1 MRRSLVVLALAL
13 GCTAPAP
20 RPPLA
25 PLLESAPHPLD
36 PLRPDEVEAATAVL
50 RAAGRLPDGAL
61 LPLLVLD
68 EPPKAEVLAFRP
80 GAPHRRHARAVALDR
95 GRGLVGEALL
105 DVAGRRLLSW
115 RDLPG
120 AQPGLTDAEMDAVPA
135 LVRADARWREAL
147 RRRGLDDPAEVHL
160 DVWAPGPAV
169 DEVAPPAGTVLAG
182 AAGPA
187 RRLARAIAFWRGG
200 ATNPYGRPIEGLLA
214 LVDLG
219 RMEVVAVDDH
229 GVVPVTRD
237 AHDLDAPPRRP
248 APRPLVTS
256 QPEGASFTLR
266 GQEVAWQ
273 GWRLRWAL
281 HPREGLVLYQVGHE
295 DGGRV
300 RSILYRASLSE
311 IVVPYADP
319 APAWA
324 WRQAF
329 DEGEYGLGRSA
340 TRQAR
345 GADVPA
351 HATLLDVVLA
361 DDRGAPAVLEEVV
374 AIYERDG
381 GLLWRHLDEE
391 TGRLDARR
399 ARELVLRITITIGNY
414 DYAFAWVLGQD
425 GALGLEVGLTGLLLA
440 KGVAPST
447 CGYCPD
453 LAAGRSPAPEPPETR
468 YGTLV
473 APGVLAPNHQH
484 VFCVRLDL
492 DVDGPTNSVLE
503 TNAAAPTDDP
513 RGTAFVVERAL
524 LSSERAARRDADPA
538 RARRWT
544 VFNPGAPTTLGHL
557 PGYTLVPGE
566 NAAFLPGPSAGV
578 RRRAAFAAHALWV
591 TRHEEGEVH
600 AAGDHPNQSA
610 DPGGL
615 PRYVE
620 DDAPLVGED
629 VVLWYSFGVTHGPRV
644 EEWPV
649 MTVHRTGFRLVPHGF
664 FTRNPALDV
673 APP

>member
-1 MRRSLVVLALAL
+1 MRRSLALLTLAL
-13 GCTAPAP
+13 GCAAPPSPRPAAPA
-20 RPPLA
+20 A
-25 PLLESAPHPLD
+25 VAPHPLD
-36 PLRPDEVEAATAVL
+36 PLRADELVAATAVL
-50 RAAGRLPDGAL
+50 KASGHLPEGAL
-61 LPLLVLD
+61 LPLLALD

-80 GAPHRRHARAVALDR
+80 GDPFRRQARAVVLDR
-95 GRGLVGEALL
+95 LAGRAGEALIDL
-105 DVAGRRLLSW
+105 AGRRLLGW

-120 AQPGLTDAEMDAVPA
+120 VQPALTAEEMDAVPA
-135 LVRADARWREAL
+135 VVRADPRWRDAL
-147 RRRGLDDPAEVHL
+147 RRRGIEDPAEVHL
-160 DVWAPGPAV
+160 DVWAPGPT

-182 AAGPA
+182 AAAHGP
-187 RRLARAIAFWRGG
+187 RRLARAVAFWRGA
-200 ATNPYGRPIEGLLA
+200 ATNPYGRPVEGLLA

-219 RMEVVAVDDH
+219 AMEVVAVEDH
-229 GVVPVTRD
+229 GVVPVTRA
-237 AHDLDAPPRRP
+237 AHDLDVPARRP
-248 APRPLVTS
+248 APRPLVTT

-273 GWRLRWAL
+273 GWRLRWTL
-281 HPREGLVLYQVGHE
+281 HPREGLVLHQVGFE
-295 DGGRV
+295 DEGRLRPV
-300 RSILYRASLSE
+300 LYRASLSE

-351 HATLLDVVLA
+351 HATLLDAVLA

-425 GALGLEVGLTGLLLA
+425 GALALEVGLTGLLLA
-440 KGVAPST
+440 KGVSPTT

-484 VFCVRLDL
+484 VFCARLDL
-492 DVDGPTNSVLE
+492 DVDGPRNSVLE
-503 TNAAAPTDDP
+503 VNAAPATDDP
-513 RGTAFVVERAL
+513 RGTAFVVERTL
-524 LSSERAARRDADPA
+524 LASERAARRDVDPA

-544 VFNPGAPTTLGHL
+544 VFNPDAPTALGHL
-557 PGYTLVPGE
+557 PGYTLVPGD
-566 NAAFLPGPSAGV
+566 NAAFLPGPAAGV
-578 RRRAAFAAHALWV
+578 RRRAAFAGHDLWV
-591 TRHEEGEVH
+591 TRHEDGERF
-600 AAGDHPNQSA
+600 AAGDHPSQAA

-664 FTRNPALDV
+664 FARNPALEV
-673 APP
+673 PP